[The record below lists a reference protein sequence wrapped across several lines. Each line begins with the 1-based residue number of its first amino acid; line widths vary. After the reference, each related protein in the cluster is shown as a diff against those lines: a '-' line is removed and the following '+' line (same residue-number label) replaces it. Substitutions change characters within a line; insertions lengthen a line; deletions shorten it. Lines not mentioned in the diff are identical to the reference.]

1 MKKFLALFAT
11 AALLASA
18 TFAAEDPAKIVDKS
32 VNVTPPEFSISNISF
47 QFYDKNGKLERDL
60 VVDQFGRNRADLI
73 ETVFSFIA
81 DADIKNTRLLQAE
94 KKGKQDD
101 KWIFLPSVGTARRVA
116 SAERQKSFVGSEFA
130 YDDMSLRHAD
140 LDTHVMVNENVTKKV
155 GASTY
160 TCWQIESTPIK
171 KADSGYS
178 KRVQCIDKKTYL
190 PVYVEY
196 YDKKGALLKICGVEE
211 IKMVQSVD
219 GKSFPIRWKVR
230 MDNKQNGRSTLV
242 TLKKQVLN
250 KPVPEKTFTQGW
262 LVTGK

>member
-32 VNVTPPEFSISNISF
+32 VSVTPPEFSISFISF

-60 VVDQFGRNRADLI
+60 LVDQYGRNRSDLI

-155 GASTY
+155 GSATY

-178 KRVQCIDKKTYL
+178 KRVQFIDKKTYL
-190 PVYVEY
+190 PVSVEY
-196 YDKKGALLKICGVEE
+196 FDKKGALLKICSVEE
-211 IKMVQSVD
+211 I
-219 GKSFPIRWKVR
+219 R
-230 MDNKQNGRSTLV
+230 TL
-242 TLKKQVLN
+242 
-250 KPVPEKTFTQGW
+250 QG
-262 LVTGK
+262 VTGKN